1 MFSTWCYF
9 WLARQGK
16 NIGKAGSFQSRA
28 FLERKITLDFP
39 AYCPLDKLLIAIC
52 HLVVWI
58 SLLSWITMGWGWGGF
73 NYSMSSHLGLL
84 KCIFLSLCFTQLLFS
99 PCLGK
104 YLIDYHLWGIPSLF
118 LLLFPNH
125 LSLSSCPGWGGTEF
139 SASFPHKTW
148 EMDSF
153 QVFIVVM

>member
-1 MFSTWCYF
+1 MMLLLACKTRQEHRKGWKFS
-9 WLARQGK
+9 K
-16 NIGKAGSFQSRA
+16 S
-28 FLERKITLDFP
+28 
-39 AYCPLDKLLIAIC
+39 
-52 HLVVWI
+52 WI
-58 SLLSWITMGWGWGGF
+58 SREEDNTWFSCLLSSGQITNSTLPSCGLIGLLSWITMGWGWGGF

-84 KCIFLSLCFTQLLFS
+84 KCIFLSLCFTQLVFS

-125 LSLSSCPGWGGTEF
+125 LPLSSCPGWGGTEF